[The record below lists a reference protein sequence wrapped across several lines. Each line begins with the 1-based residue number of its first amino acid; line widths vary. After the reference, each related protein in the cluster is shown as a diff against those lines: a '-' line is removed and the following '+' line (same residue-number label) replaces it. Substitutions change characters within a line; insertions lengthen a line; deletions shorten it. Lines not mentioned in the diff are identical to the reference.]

1 MSESNSKVGN
11 STVWFLFIM
20 LFFLHQD
27 LWWWDDA
34 RLVLGFLPIGLAYH
48 AIFSIACSGLGWLAI
63 KFAWPSELEAFAEE
77 RK

>member
-48 AIFSIACSGLGWLAI
+48 AIFSIACSGLGWLAT